1 MHRARGEDKKRED
14 AFTLVIRI
22 PEKLP
27 CISSFFYFLRW
38 EYPFNVKEY
47 MGEAEGESEGGD
59 QEAWNSQHKQISFT
73 VFQTLSI
80 IMKCYLAMN
89 YSEIH

>member
-73 VFQTLSI
+73 VFQTLLI
-80 IMKCYLAMN
+80 LDYL
-89 YSEIH
+89 